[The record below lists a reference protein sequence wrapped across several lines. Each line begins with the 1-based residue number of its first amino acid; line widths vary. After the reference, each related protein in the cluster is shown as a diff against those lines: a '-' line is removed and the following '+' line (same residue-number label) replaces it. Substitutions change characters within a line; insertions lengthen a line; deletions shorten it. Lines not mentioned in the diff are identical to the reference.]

1 MILKIPSTERKMASF
16 FFVPLMYKDIY
27 NRYHQVDLTLAFL
40 DSWKYNHK
48 GIQGA
53 DSKLIGSL
61 NFE

>member
-1 MILKIPSTERKMASF
+1 MILKIPSIERKMASF
-16 FFVPLMYKDIY
+16 FFISLMYKDIY
-27 NRYHQVDLTLAFL
+27 NRYHQVDLMLAFL